1 MPANVT
7 AAADAATAREAA
19 AACAAAAAAVSP
31 PAADAQQPSTVEAA
45 FPGSFCAEL
54 WQSTRD
60 VYGSILAHPFLRG
73 LVDGSLPEAAFRF
86 YIVQDVM
93 YLRQYGRSLA
103 LVASKAPHPEWAAFL
118 CRCGLEALEVE
129 LGFHEE
135 FLHHWGSDI
144 SKETAGAA
152 PCPNSLLYTSWVTAN
167 AHERAFYEG
176 LAAVL
181 PCFVV
186 YLEVGKALK
195 QLGSPHPAYQAWI
208 DKYGGPEFEG
218 AVLKTVR
225 MVNEVAAELG
235 DAQRE
240 RMRALFR
247 QGCRLEYMFWDG
259 AWQQQQWPV

>member
-1 MPANVT
+1 MDGAPAAAGAATTDT
-7 AAADAATAREAA
+7 AAAG
-19 AACAAAAAAVSP
+19 VSP
-31 PAADAQQPSTVEAA
+31 PAADLQPPSTVEAA
-45 FPGSFCAEL
+45 FPGSFCAQL
-54 WQSTRD
+54 WHSTKD
-60 VYGSILAHPFLRG
+60 VYSSILAHPFLRG

-86 YIVQDVM
+86 YIAQDVL

-103 LVASKAPHPEWAAFL
+103 LVASKAPRPEWAAFL

-135 FLHHWGSDI
+135 FLQHWGTDTAQ
-144 SKETAGAA
+144 ETAGAA
-152 PCPNSLLYTSWVTAN
+152 ACPNSLLYTSWVTATV
-167 AHERAFYEG
+167 HERAFYEG

-195 QLGSPHPAYQAWI
+195 QLGSPHPAYKAWI
-208 DKYGGPEFEG
+208 DKYGGPEFES
-218 AVLKTVR
+218 AVLQTVR

-259 AWQQQQWPV
+259 AWLQQQWPV